1 MDLEQLQTQR
11 PATYQAAKAEGV
23 KRERDRVASHV
34 AAGRKVG
41 DLKTALAAI
50 RSGTEFTPELA
61 VRYMT
66 AGRNRADI
74 HARQADDEVVRDCID
89 NMRHPESAFGDTFG
103 TQVVDRL
110 AELLGRDDVGS
121 ANIED
126 LEEA

>member
-1 MDLEQLQTQR
+1 MDLEELKTQR
-11 PATYQAAKAEGV
+11 PAIYKAALAEGV
-23 KRERDRVASHV
+23 KRERDRVASHL

-66 AGRNRADI
+66 AGRNRADVL
-74 HARQADDEVVRDCID
+74 ARESDDEAVHAAID
-89 NMRHPESAFGDTFG
+89 NMKQPESAFGDPFEKA
-103 TQVVDRL
+103 VIDRFE
-110 AELLGRDDVGS
+110 ELMDTGAGD